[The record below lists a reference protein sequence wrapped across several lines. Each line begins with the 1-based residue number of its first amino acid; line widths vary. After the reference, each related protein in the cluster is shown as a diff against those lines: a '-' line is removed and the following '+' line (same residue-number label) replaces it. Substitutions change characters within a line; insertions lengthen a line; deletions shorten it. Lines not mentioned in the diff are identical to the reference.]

1 MKNYW
6 SMFKDWALWLAS
18 PTLGVSLFMSP
29 SLLLSFLQL
38 LVKTAHGND
47 ATNPLIYNIIRWFAG
62 PMGQTTSRTSVW
74 RLKYFF
80 FFIIFYRLR
89 ALKTIYFH
97 FCNFIKKYI
106 DSVFAK
112 NFARFYE
119 KKKYSEH
126 QTLGWQ
132 NVCPIR
138 PANQRIIF

>member
-62 PMGQTTSRTSVW
+62 PMGLVDQASDIPSII
-74 RLKYFF
+74 FF
-80 FFIIFYRLR
+80 F
-89 ALKTIYFH
+89 
-97 FCNFIKKYI
+97 
-106 DSVFAK
+106 S
-112 NFARFYE
+112 
-119 KKKYSEH
+119 
-126 QTLGWQ
+126 
-132 NVCPIR
+132 
-138 PANQRIIF
+138 